1 MVNMIRNFF
10 KAPTHEEIEKF
21 QKSRFLHIILI
32 VFSFASVLLGV
43 QNSKGNTNL
52 DIILFSIAVICLLC
66 IPLNKRGYYTA
77 VAGFVYVLF
86 LTTITFSL
94 IDGVGLMDAGMLAY
108 PVFIIFSAFL
118 FSTHV
123 ALVSTILSIGSIYLV
138 LVLDQQGRLNPPVFS
153 AESQFINVSILLIA
167 VGISIVVVTQNWRKV
182 LVNLNQAYDSTL
194 EGWAKALELRDKETE
209 GHSKRVT
216 NLALDVAQHLGF
228 AWEDLIHFRRGALLH
243 DIGKMAISDEILQK
257 PGPLT
262 PDERKLIEAHPEQA
276 KTMLE
281 GIPYLQRALEIPY
294 CHHERLDGSGYP
306 QGLAGEEI
314 PFSARIFAVV
324 DVWDALTSDRP
335 YRKAWSEEEALSYIR
350 DNSGILFD
358 PLCVDAFLEVIA

>member
-1 MVNMIRNFF
+1 M
-10 KAPTHEEIEKF
+10 
-21 QKSRFLHIILI
+21 
-32 VFSFASVLLGV
+32 
-43 QNSKGNTNL
+43 
-52 DIILFSIAVICLLC
+52 
-66 IPLNKRGYYTA
+66 
-77 VAGFVYVLF
+77 
-86 LTTITFSL
+86 
-94 IDGVGLMDAGMLAY
+94 
-108 PVFIIFSAFL
+108 
-118 FSTHV
+118 
-123 ALVSTILSIGSIYLV
+123 
-138 LVLDQQGRLNPPVFS
+138 
-153 AESQFINVSILLIA
+153 
-167 VGISIVVVTQNWRKV
+167 VVTQNWRKV

-294 CHHERLDGSGYP
+294 CHHERWDGSGYP